1 MSTFV
6 DTSVFVYAVGRPHP
20 LREPARDILVE
31 GTAAGGLCTSAEV
44 LQELLHIYLPVGRAS
59 DLQRAWT
66 LARGTVT
73 EVWPVEVED
82 VELARLA
89 ARSRPGLSARDLVH
103 WASCRR
109 RGVSRIHTFDRA
121 LRAAVEAG

>member
-1 MSTFV
+1 VRTFV

-20 LREPARDILVE
+20 LRDPARDLLLE
-31 GTAAGGLCTSAEV
+31 GAGSGGLCTSSEV
-44 LQELLHIYLPVGRAS
+44 LQELLHVYLPVGRDA

-66 LARGTVT
+66 LARGIVT
-73 EVWPVEVED
+73 DVWPVEVED
-82 VELARLA
+82 VELARLG

-103 WASCRR
+103 WASCKR

-121 LRAAVEAG
+121 LKAAVEAG

>member
-1 MSTFV
+1 MSAFV
-6 DTSVFVYAVGRPHP
+6 DTSVFVYAVGRQHP
-20 LREPARDILVE
+20 LREPAREILVE
-31 GTAAGGLCTSAEV
+31 GTASGGLCTSAEV
-44 LQELLHIYLPVGRAS
+44 LQELLHIYLPVGRES

-109 RGVSRIHTFDRA
+109 RGISRIHTFDRA
-121 LRAAVEAG
+121 LKAAVEGG